1 MPLLTLSRIYSRKT
15 YESSRAVN
23 FQDAGDWQVLQ
34 YRTKL
39 YLQIKLYR
47 AKFYRAK
54 KFKDFNE
61 NNIFQMVLN
70 NFQNNS

>member
-1 MPLLTLSRIYSRKT
+1 MKVQEQLIFKTPETGRFYNIELNYIYKLN
-15 YESSRAVN
+15 YIGLN
-23 FQDAGDWQVLQ
+23 FTEL
-34 YRTKL
+34 
-39 YLQIKLYR
+39 
-47 AKFYRAK
+47 K